1 MRSTKIATLLCVGAF
16 SLFAEDFTVTS
27 SDISGQ
33 LSNNQEFSGFGCSGK
48 NMSPALEWKDPPNGT
63 KSFALTL
70 YDPDAPTGS
79 GWWHWLVFNIPNNV
93 RHLAENASAQQT
105 LPKGAVESVNDY
117 GQTQFGG
124 ACPPKGDNSHRY
136 VLTVYA
142 LDVAKLDLDKNARP
156 ALVGYML
163 NTHAIAKSSTMG
175 YFSRK
180 Q

>member
-1 MRSTKIATLLCVGAF
+1 MKTTVILSTIIAGALSLCAQN
-16 SLFAEDFTVTS
+16 FTVTS
-27 SDISGQ
+27 NDISGQ
-33 LSNNQEFSGFGCSGK
+33 LSKNQEFSGFGCSGK
-48 NMSPALEWKDPPNGT
+48 NMSPALEWKEPPKGT

-79 GWWHWLVFNIPNNV
+79 GWWHWLVFNIPKNV
-93 RHLAENASAQQT
+93 MHLAENASAQKT

-124 ACPPKGDNSHRY
+124 ACPPAGDKAHRY

-142 LDVAKLDLDKNARP
+142 LDVEKLDLDADARP

-163 NTHAIAKSSTMG
+163 NAHAIAKSSTIG
-175 YFSRK
+175 YYDR
-180 Q
+180 